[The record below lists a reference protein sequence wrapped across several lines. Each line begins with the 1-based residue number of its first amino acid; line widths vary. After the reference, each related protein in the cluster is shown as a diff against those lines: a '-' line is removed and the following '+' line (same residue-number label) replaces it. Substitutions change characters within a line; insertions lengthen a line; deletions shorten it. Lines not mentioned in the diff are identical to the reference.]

1 MAVELLS
8 PTNWLRSRLDL
19 PKSTGGAF
27 GKASGLVQTTP
38 LVHVNAI
45 ASEISDG
52 NDFTLTHLGL
62 RLLSLDD
69 RSHRCEGCPGLG
81 VMIWHIKLT
90 KTSRAL
96 VGAWFELATG
106 PRRSMRRAD
115 IL

>member
-52 NDFTLTHLGL
+52 NDFVSCQRLAFFQTLTHLGL

-81 VMIWHIKLT
+81 KL
-90 KTSRAL
+90 
-96 VGAWFELATG
+96 
-106 PRRSMRRAD
+106 
-115 IL
+115 